1 MFKFL
6 ILLLFTFSLN
16 LKMDGINEY
25 YFGHMKRLMDDI
37 YLLNV
42 KEGEEFY
49 ISLFSFTKEPYI
61 FINYNETTDALDDFG
76 LKGKMF
82 KEIPSRVIGLSGTYN
97 YFKFKALK
105 PSYNK
110 ISLKFRMYHQYV
122 WAKNFTRLFTDNI
135 IKLNILPKD

>member
-16 LKMDGINEY
+16 LKMDGINDY

-37 YLLNV
+37 FLLNV

-61 FINYNETTDALDDFG
+61 FINYNE
-76 LKGKMF
+76 
-82 KEIPSRVIGLSGTYN
+82 II
-97 YFKFKALK
+97 
-105 PSYNK
+105 
-110 ISLKFRMYHQYV
+110 ISL
-122 WAKNFTRLFTDNI
+122 L
-135 IKLNILPKD
+135 